1 MARTFKNTFICFGAV
16 AVAAISLCR
25 CTHPFEEGMTGSF
38 PSSGSDD
45 EFELLTGGYISVPA
59 TGSREE
65 RTKTIEIRTGSGILT
80 DVDYLIG
87 SSGWISIT
95 DKETNSSTK
104 RATVTFTASENTSS
118 DQRSADII
126 ISSAFGGN
134 SVSVHVTQSG
144 NGEYPDEEE
153 TYYGDLYLMTQEDVD
168 NFRYTCIEGQMIIGN
183 NIYGGY
189 MTSYNRPDL
198 YFDGSDI
205 TDISNLSR
213 LTSVTGGIIMVSN
226 ANLYEAWPLCN
237 VSTPFIEFT
246 DMPSGAVRTYAE
258 NGGNVPELYITSNS
272 GNFYDMSFV
281 RNMYNLEYLM
291 LRGNMI
297 DNFIGI
303 GDATN
308 LQRLDLYENAISYL
322 DGLESSW
329 SLRDIVI
336 AGDGLLQNI
345 NVLADMTELSSVYLS
360 NLNISESQV
369 NYIMAANPD
378 LSISMENLNGSTYL
392 TASVPETNMSSA
404 ILQFCVYNMYDSDIT
419 EYGVI
424 VRDENAGFDFQS
436 RQPAEWPFVNG
447 QEYQAEY
454 QGLAYNSG
462 YRFWSYAID
471 TNGSIHLSPEC
482 SFRTSEEEL
491 YSFDI
496 TLTAPTFDN
505 TGEYVNDYPYMK
517 CLALKTLSE
526 TETTTDNIFMENTG
540 GDTWQFS
547 TGSGMKNLLFTNVS
561 EQHNA
566 IIGFGG
572 DENETFWSI
581 IQTGNSGLGQ
591 DVLIAATQVY
601 VSGYM
606 NESLNMQRPV
616 SRISIIL
623 NFTGNYP
630 TDNITDIQ
638 TTVTNCQSECVIST
652 YTRNISYG
660 GNTDNVFT
668 GFTRDGNT
676 LTTVDKQYVF
686 PNADGISSDVNFT
699 FYMDDGSQVST
710 SATLKEVMNA
720 NNDYTFEF
728 DVDWHQTGASF
739 TIDSIQDVT
748 DTIEF

>member
-1 MARTFKNTFICFGAV
+1 MARTFKNTFICLGAV

-80 DVDYLIG
+80 DVEYLIG

-183 NIYGGY
+183 NIYGDY

-226 ANLYEAWPLCN
+226 TNLYDAWPLCN

-246 DMPSGAVRTYAE
+246 DMPSEAVRTYAE
-258 NGGNVPELYITSNS
+258 NGGNVPELYITSIS

-297 DNFIGI
+297 DNFSGI

-308 LQRLDLYENAISYL
+308 LQRLDLYENEISYL

-336 AGDGLLQNI
+336 SGDGLLQNI
-345 NVLADMTELSSVYLS
+345 NVLADMSELSSVYLS

-369 NYIMAANPD
+369 NYIRAANPD
-378 LSISMENLNGSTYL
+378 LSISTENLNGSTYL

-404 ILQFCVYNMYDSDIT
+404 ILQFGVYNMYDSDIT

-424 VRDENAGFDFQS
+424 VREENAGFDFLS

-447 QEYQAEY
+447 QEYQEEY
-454 QGLAYNSG
+454 QGLSSNSG

-505 TGEYVNDYPYMK
+505 TGEYVNDYPYMYGK
-517 CLALKTLSE
+517 EFKTI
-526 TETTTDNIFMENTG
+526 DNAYITAEDIQLNSTG
-540 GDTWQFS
+540 EDTWTF
-547 TGSGMKNLLFTNVS
+547 TTAAGIKNLLFTNRLSDSHISLAFSGNENEVFWS
-561 EQHNA
+561 YDQNGTE
-566 IIGFGG
+566 GTGG
-572 DENETFWSI
+572 D
-581 IQTGNSGLGQ
+581 L
-591 DVLIAATQVY
+591 LIAAMRTEVN
-601 VSGYM
+601 G
-606 NESLNMQRPV
+606 NMIEYRNLIRPV
-616 SRISIIL
+616 SKVDIGLRIDGNFDISRISRIEA
-623 NFTGNYP
+623 TM
-630 TDNITDIQ
+630 DNLYSG
-638 TTVTNCQSECVIST
+638 CAISSLT
-652 YTRNISYG
+652 EEMSHY
-660 GNTDNVFT
+660 GNTS
-668 GFTRDGNT
+668 NT
-676 LTTVDKQYVF
+676 FSGEEWSDRTIFAATDRYIF
-686 PNADGISSDVNFT
+686 PNIEGTCSNVDFRVFMT
-699 FYMDDGSQVST
+699 DGST
-710 SATLKEVMNA
+710 INLHGTLNEPLTA
-720 NNDYTFEF
+720 NNDYAIGFYVTWNSS
-728 DVDWHQTGASF
+728 DSTF
-739 TIDSIQDVT
+739 TIDEIDVVE
-748 DTIEF
+748 DVIEF